1 MSSYNLADSFLSNW
15 DYYYLLKQYH
25 FIEYLK
31 IKEKG
36 LVFNSK
42 LSLIDFIVFF
52 LVINFT

>member
-36 LVFNSK
+36 LVFKSK

-52 LVINFT
+52 LSN